1 MEIFKEINKH
11 FEPHFNKVD
20 SLYDAEE
27 LKQIKATIIQVCS
40 KTVLEL
46 CEEAIKNSFFS
57 IAINDEGKRVY
68 FTDSYQIVFYGKQC
82 NVLNLGDL
90 PLFGRHF
97 SK

>member
-1 MEIFKEINKH
+1 MEIFKKINDH

-27 LKQIKATIIQVCS
+27 LKQIKAIIQVCS
-40 KTVLEL
+40 TVEL

-68 FTDSYQIVFYGKQC
+68 FTEYYQIVFYGKQC

>member
-27 LKQIKATIIQVCS
+27 LKQIKATINS
-40 KTVLEL
+40 AKTVLNARKQLE
-46 CEEAIKNSFFS
+46 KSFFS

-68 FTDSYQIVFYGKQC
+68 FTDYYQIVFYGKQC

>member
-27 LKQIKATIIQVCS
+27 LKQIKATINS
-40 KTVLEL
+40 AKTVLE
-46 CEEAIKNSFFS
+46 CEEAIRKDFFS
-57 IAINDEGKRVY
+57 IAIEDEGKRVY